1 VKTKLITFKQILF
14 FVGLTAMVLF
24 SACTGTTDV
33 VGNVNMPDPAP
44 TSYPSEPDDPQV
56 ADFTLSAIEFVK
68 QLDAGWNL
76 GNTLDA
82 HSDPLTGLATETSW
96 NQPLTTQAM
105 MAGLKSSGIK
115 TVRIPVTWHNHVD
128 SAFTVDTEWM
138 ERVKEVVDY
147 AIAEDL
153 YVIINMH
160 HDNEEEFYYPDEAHS
175 GRSMEFV
182 TRIWTQIALIFRNYD
197 EHLIFEILNEPRL
210 VGYTNEWGWS
220 DSDGLHVEAAE
231 HIAAM
236 EQSAL
241 DAIRASGSNNSQRFV
256 LITPYVASPYASFS
270 SHFDIPDDT
279 ADDKIIISVHAYTPY
294 SFAMQDPGETDFILS
309 HQGDIDYFMDGLNS
323 KFVENGI
330 PVIIGEYG
338 ATNKNNLSDRIEWFT
353 YYCGK
358 AASYGMST
366 ILWDNGHDE
375 VPASNS
381 YSELYG
387 FYNRN
392 TQEWYFPD
400 ILTAIIEAYN

>member
-1 VKTKLITFKQILF
+1 MKTKSIIFKHFLF
-14 FVGLTAMVLF
+14 FIAFTAMVFF
-24 SACTGTTDV
+24 SSCAGASDV
-33 VGNVNMPDPAP
+33 AGSANMPDAAP
-44 TSYPSEPDDPQV
+44 ETYPSEPIDPQV
-56 ADFTLSAIEFVK
+56 ADFSQSAIDFVA

-82 HSDPLTGLATETSW
+82 HSDPMTGLQTETSW

-105 MAGLKSSGIK
+105 MAGLKASGIT

-138 ERVKEVVDY
+138 NRVREVVDY

-160 HDNEEEFYYPDEAHS
+160 HDNEEDYYFPDEAHS

-210 VGYTNEWGWS
+210 VGYDNEWGWN
-220 DSDGLHVEAAE
+220 DTGIHVEAAGQ
-231 HIAAM
+231 IAAM

-241 DAIRASGSNNSQRFV
+241 DAIRNSGSNNSQRFV

-270 SHFDIPDDT
+270 SYFDIPDDT
-279 ADDKIIISVHAYTPY
+279 AEDKIIISAHAYTPY
-294 SFAMQDPGETDFILS
+294 SFAMQNPGETDFVEA
-309 HQGDIDYFMDGLNS
+309 HKGDIDHFMDGLNS
-323 KFVENGI
+323 KFVANGI
-330 PVIIGEYG
+330 PVIIGEFG

-366 ILWDNGHDE
+366 ILWDNGNYE
-375 VPASNS
+375 VPASGS

-387 FYNRN
+387 YYNRN
-392 TQEWYFPD
+392 TQEWYFPE
-400 ILTAIIEAYN
+400 LLAAMVEAYN